1 MWCPADD
8 LEPRE
13 VGEVGGAAELR
24 PWQGPALSAPAGGLC
39 CSGRK
44 AAFRLP
50 AGREEGVT
58 VGVLGPGILT
68 PLCVLVWTCSGPRL
82 WGGGALMPRRC

>member
-1 MWCPADD
+1 MSVWCPADD

-44 AAFRLP
+44 AAFRFP
-50 AGREEGVT
+50 AGEKRG
-58 VGVLGPGILT
+58 
-68 PLCVLVWTCSGPRL
+68 
-82 WGGGALMPRRC
+82 